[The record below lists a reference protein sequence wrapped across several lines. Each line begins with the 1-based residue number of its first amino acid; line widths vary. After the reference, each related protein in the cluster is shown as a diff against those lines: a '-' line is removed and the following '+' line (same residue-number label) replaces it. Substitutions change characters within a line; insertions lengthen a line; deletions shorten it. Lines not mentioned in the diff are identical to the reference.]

1 MSDEFLKV
9 AAKEIDDDLSEMEKI
24 LALCHTNTDILS
36 NIEKLQKHTHK
47 IKGLAPM
54 MGQENLGDLTSSL
67 DSIFKKILNGSTAE
81 NIFNILSDVIPNLKF
96 VMLEPDYDLTML
108 KQQIS
113 HLQNIVNI

>member
-9 AAKEIDDDLSEMEKI
+9 AAKEINDDLSELEKI
-24 LALCHTNTDILS
+24 LTLCHTDADILS
-36 NIEKLQKHTHK
+36 NIEKFQKYTHK

-54 MGQENLGDLTSSL
+54 MGKEDLGDLAFSL
-67 DSIFKKILNGSTAE
+67 DSIFKKISIDSPVE

-113 HLQNIVNI
+113 HIQNILNI